1 MTNKRECV
9 RITIERE
16 KERNKMFEEMM
27 NNVIK
32 KYGFEANE
40 TITFC
45 TMCELVEKGLMEE
58 KGKFSLVKMYEI
70 LMEN

>member
-1 MTNKRECV
+1 
-9 RITIERE
+9 
-16 KERNKMFEEMM
+16 MFEEMM

-45 TMCELVEKGLMEE
+45 TMCELVEEKTIKENEE
-58 KGKFSLVKMYEI
+58 FSLVKMYEV

>member
-1 MTNKRECV
+1 
-9 RITIERE
+9 
-16 KERNKMFEEMM
+16 MFEEMM
-27 NNVIK
+27 NDVIK

-70 LMEN
+70 LMEK

>member
-1 MTNKRECV
+1 
-9 RITIERE
+9 
-16 KERNKMFEEMM
+16 MFEEMM
-27 NNVIK
+27 NDVIN

-45 TMCELVEKGLMEE
+45 TMCKLVEKGLMEE

-70 LMEN
+70 LMES